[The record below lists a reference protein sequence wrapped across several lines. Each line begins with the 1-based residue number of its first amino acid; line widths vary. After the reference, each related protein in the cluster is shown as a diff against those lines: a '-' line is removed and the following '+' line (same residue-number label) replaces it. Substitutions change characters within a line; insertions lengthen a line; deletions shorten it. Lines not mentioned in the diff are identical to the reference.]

1 MTNTTAC
8 IDGYVHAW
16 NHVCN
21 QKQAKDWPNNEVP
34 CPTTFKR
41 EAINDTLPAK
51 VPKVQSLYFRRL
63 INVLLMNQVYVVQRE
78 LPNLFHVIALPLHM
92 RIVLTECLW

>member
-8 IDGYVHAW
+8 INGYVHAW

-21 QKQAKDWPNNEVP
+21 QKQAKDWPHDEVP
-34 CPTTFKR
+34 CPTTFKS

-51 VPKVQSLYFRRL
+51 VPKGAIGVLSTIDKRAA
-63 INVLLMNQVYVVQRE
+63 NVSS
-78 LPNLFHVIALPLHM
+78 ICGTKG
-92 RIVLTECLW
+92 ITEPISCG

>member
-1 MTNTTAC
+1 MRKVS
-8 IDGYVHAW
+8 GW

-21 QKQAKDWPNNEVP
+21 QKQANDWPHDEVP

-51 VPKVQSLYFRRL
+51 VPNGAIAVLSTIDKRAANESSICSTKGITELISCGDVISRFVESLFTK
-63 INVLLMNQVYVVQRE
+63 
-78 LPNLFHVIALPLHM
+78 LHWLAIKKM
-92 RIVLTECLW
+92 